1 MVKAVKSGNSTSQ
14 LVQLLTSP
22 MVLGIVFGL
31 ITYYVM
37 PDTVGL
43 AIGMTLSVFGML
55 MGMLWTRRVAK
66 RS

>member
-14 LVQLLTSP
+14 WVQLLTSP
-22 MVLGIVFGL
+22 MILGVVFGL

-37 PDTVGL
+37 PNTTGL
-43 AIGMTLSVFGML
+43 AIGLTLSVFGML
-55 MGMLWTRRVAK
+55 MGMLWTRRVSK